1 MKKILIII
9 LSILIACNSF
19 AEELWNGFTDEMT
32 IEQVLSKGNKLF
44 GCNGQNYT
52 EQFTPEYKWLDN
64 GPCHWRDDSA
74 RFPTPEYVIA
84 YRSKQTQYSQDFIY
98 GRGNIEFYFYK
109 GKLSGV
115 RVFWNIDYETV
126 YNSAIKNY
134 GTNYKKEDYS
144 TGDWYSPII
153 VKVCHWNLD
162 NKEVFLSGSYNC
174 DISIF
179 SNKATDLFN
188 SNKKKAQ
195 DEKLKKEAEEK
206 QYRNE
211 QLVF

>member
-109 GKLSGV
+109 GKYLLSLCV
-115 RVFWNIDYETV
+115 HKKVFDFLLKVFYKALFEAYNNIKPEKRLNICD
-126 YNSAIKNY
+126 
-134 GTNYKKEDYS
+134 
-144 TGDWYSPII
+144 
-153 VKVCHWNLD
+153 
-162 NKEVFLSGSYNC
+162 SY
-174 DISIF
+174 F
-179 SNKATDLFN
+179 
-188 SNKKKAQ
+188 
-195 DEKLKKEAEEK
+195 
-206 QYRNE
+206 
-211 QLVF
+211 